1 MSLRVSVVELR
12 NRMHDILKTLDH
24 NGSVTILYHGEER
37 GIIYPIKKLAKQKK
51 VSDFDFFG
59 MHAEKER
66 SVEQE
71 MEALRGGR
79 Y

>member
-12 NRMHDILKTLDH
+12 NKMHDILKTLEH
-24 NGSVTILYHGEER
+24 NGSITILYHGEEK
-37 GIIYPIKKLAKQKK
+37 GIIYPIKRAVKQKK
-51 VSDFDFFG
+51 IDDFDFFG
-59 MHAEKER
+59 MHAEKEI

-71 MEALRGGR
+71 MEDLRGER